1 MSICGVLV
9 FFFVI
14 FEMMIGNNVF
24 LEHKSKYLI
33 FLDVYNTSKI

>member
-9 FFFVI
+9 FFFII

-24 LEHKSKYLI
+24 LDYKNKHLI